1 MPLRACPQMLKQLSV
16 GKMIIPDV
24 AKVKHVIWELKHEM
38 NSPRND
44 GWTSS
49 GMKKRLWD
57 IKNCVDAA
65 LVDAP
70 NFVDEEPYEDIYLM
84 NRIKGKV

>member
-1 MPLRACPQMLKQLSV
+1 
-16 GKMIIPDV
+16 MILPDV
-24 AKVKHVIWELKHEM
+24 NTVLHTIWELKHEM

-49 GMKKRLWD
+49 GMKEKLWE
-57 IKNCVDAA
+57 IKNCVDEA
-65 LVDAP
+65 LVNAP
-70 NFVDEEPYEDIYLM
+70 TYVDEKPYEDIYLM